1 MNMSDLYPGMVKN
14 APPSTQEQ
22 TAPAGAVE
30 RGASVSWLAVLVL
43 FIVFRI
49 AYEMAE

>member
-22 TAPAGAVE
+22 TAPEGAVE
-30 RGASVSWLAVLVL
+30 RGASVSWLAVVAL
-43 FIVFRI
+43 FFIFRI

>member
-1 MNMSDLYPGMVKN
+1 MNMSDLYPGMQKS

-30 RGASVSWLAVLVL
+30 RGASVSWLAVLAL
-43 FIVFRI
+43 FFVFRV